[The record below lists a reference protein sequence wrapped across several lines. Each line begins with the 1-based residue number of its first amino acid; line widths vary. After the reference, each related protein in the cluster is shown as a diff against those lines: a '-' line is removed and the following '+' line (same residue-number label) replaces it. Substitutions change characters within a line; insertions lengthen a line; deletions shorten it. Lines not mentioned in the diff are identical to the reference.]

1 MNYRYNLFT
10 EKRIPLIE
18 KISTWQGEGCNA
30 GKRMLLVRFK
40 YCNYHCPFCD
50 TWSKMSDGKEEL
62 FSIEDIKKDMIN
74 EKINNLM
81 ITGGEPTLDKKRV
94 INGSNDNDFVSTSNL
109 DSTLDMLTYIP
120 FKYADIETNGYNI
133 EDLLHRSIKIMG
145 MQSSKYINI
154 SYSPKFFHDEDVDM
168 HLKKCQYLSL
178 YNEYSPILKVV
189 VADERSTNFVRKLVN
204 DGIYDSNKVYLMP
217 LGDSNEAIQKSFP
230 TVVAL
235 AEELKCNISGRMHLT
250 HNFV

>member
-1 MNYRYNLFT
+1 MNYRYDLLT
-10 EKRIPLIE
+10 EKRIALIE
-18 KISTWQGEGCNA
+18 KIPTWQGEGCNA

-50 TWSKMSDGKEEL
+50 TWSKMTEGKEEF

-81 ITGGEPTLDKKRV
+81 ITGGEPTLDKERAIINSGVTTRV
-94 INGSNDNDFVSTSNL
+94 IPSNL
-109 DSTLDMLTYIP
+109 GSTLDMLTYVP
-120 FKYADIETNGYNI
+120 FEHADIETNGYNI
-133 EDLLHRSIKIMG
+133 EDLLHRSIKIMA
-145 MQSSKYINI
+145 MQKNKYINI
-154 SYSPKFFHDEDVDM
+154 SYSPKFFKDEDVDM

-178 YNEYSPILKVV
+178 YNEYSPVLKVV
-189 VADERSTNFVRKLVN
+189 VADDRSTNFVRKLIN
-204 DGIYDSNKVYLMP
+204 DRIYDSNKVYLMP

-230 TVVAL
+230 SVVTL